1 MLNVEILPPSQN
13 HDNVILPVCILLVM
27 NPAIFTFCW
36 QDLWEPFLC
45 ACVLER
51 VMFVLGLLCL
61 GWTLMAA
68 KVFDFGMNC
77 GALLWS
83 CSMRRMSR
91 RASACP
97 QYMLALA
104 FTTFL
109 MLDGRLNPTATAPDA
124 SIPSEM
130 APRVLRQRRERTDLG
145 KLRAQE
151 AERWRILQ
159 EPWFLR
165 RRQRA
170 ERRAAT
176 RRQRVNTFL
185 RRSLI

>member
-1 MLNVEILPPSQN
+1 
-13 HDNVILPVCILLVM
+13 
-27 NPAIFTFCW
+27 
-36 QDLWEPFLC
+36 
-45 ACVLER
+45 
-51 VMFVLGLLCL
+51 MFVLGFLCL
-61 GWTLMAA
+61 GWTLMAV
-68 KVFDFGMNC
+68 KVFDFGMKC

-97 QYMLALA
+97 QYMLAFA

-109 MLDGRLNPTATAPDA
+109 MLDGRLNPTVTAPDA
-124 SIPSEM
+124 STPPELT
-130 APRVLRQRRERTDLG
+130 PRVLRQRRERTDLG
-145 KLRAQE
+145 KLRAQQ

-170 ERRAAT
+170 QRRAAT
-176 RRQRVNTFL
+176 RKQRVNTFL
-185 RRSLI
+185 RRNLL

>member
-1 MLNVEILPPSQN
+1 
-13 HDNVILPVCILLVM
+13 
-27 NPAIFTFCW
+27 
-36 QDLWEPFLC
+36 
-45 ACVLER
+45 
-51 VMFVLGLLCL
+51 MFVLGLLCL
-61 GWTLMAA
+61 GWTLMVA

-97 QYMLALA
+97 QYMLAFA

-159 EPWFLR
+159 EPCFLR
-165 RRQRA
+165 RRQRT

-185 RRSLI
+185 RRSLV